1 MAQLKDLIVAGSA
14 RLLGKAYF
22 EDTVTINDTLE
33 VDAIKADSIITPSLN
48 SDGTNLVVGG
58 NISLTAGGK
67 YIEVGNGAA
76 ATNAAN
82 TGVLRVKGGLSAS
95 HHSYF
100 DNTVTIKGGLTAQST
115 LAVTGAI
122 TGSSTLTVSGV
133 AKTGNTL
140 TIYNSSGGNTTL
152 HFDRGTSAGWQIQD
166 SSAIL
171 YFKCDWDPATNK
183 KNADGSFTNR
193 MQIDT
198 LGNVIATGRVTSKG
212 LTSSDTVVPSTNQ
225 GTTLGTSSLY
235 WKKLYVGD
243 GTAGAVSNT
252 GAQSGSI
259 IVNGGMSLTHD
270 IAIKSEDNDKAIK
283 FVYGKS
289 SNNGYGWQIKYSGT
303 GADDANYL
311 SIESSGSDGTYKTAV
326 RYGLLTLDAGFGGH
340 VYPITAF
347 GKNIG
352 STSNPWATVY
362 AKSHKIYNAS
372 KKDAG
377 GIYVQTDGTTSEQ
390 GESYVVVGNSTASG
404 TAGNSRGSI
413 FLYSTSTG
421 YTRLTPGTNNGTNY
435 NLYLPGATGQLVYHT
450 NDTAIGGSL
459 TPVYVDSDGKVTA
472 CTVSGSGNRWGV
484 LTSVGSDGVMEA
496 GKYIDFHNTDSN
508 TTDYSYRITTD
519 TSLLTGSGGI
529 KATTTME
536 SGTTMTVGT
545 NLTVKSNAYF
555 ANGTTYKIDS
565 SGHAVFNNT
574 TANGNLTVNGNTALG
589 NATTDTTTIKG
600 AVSITYDG
608 TAASGSAATAL
619 SNMKGAIKVLDGGIV
634 TNKDVAAKSFYVHDK
649 ARMQYDTTNNY
660 VYFTFN

>member
-14 RLLGKAYF
+14 RLLGKTHF

-67 YIEVGNGAA
+67 YIEVGNGTA

-166 SSAIL
+166 NSAIL
-171 YFKCDWDPATNK
+171 YFKCDWDPVTNK

-193 MQIDT
+193 MQIDIS
-198 LGNVIATGRVTSKG
+198 GNVIATGRVTSKG
-212 LTSSDTVVPSTNQ
+212 LTASDTVIPSANQ
-225 GTTLGTSSLY
+225 GTTLGTSSRY

-243 GTAGAVSNT
+243 GTAGAVSNAGT
-252 GAQSGSI
+252 QTGSI

-270 IAIKSEDNDKAIK
+270 IAIKSEDSDKAIK

-303 GADDANYL
+303 GSDDANYL
-311 SIESSGSDGTYKTAV
+311 SIESSGTSGTYSTAV
-326 RYGLLTLDAGFGGH
+326 RYGLITLDAGFGGH
-340 VYPITAF
+340 VYPLVNNTKNLGTSSYAW
-347 GKNIG
+347 KNI
-352 STSNPWATVY
+352 Y
-362 AKSHKIYNAS
+362 
-372 KKDAG
+372 
-377 GIYVQTDGTTSEQ
+377 
-390 GESYVVVGNSTASG
+390 
-404 TAGNSRGSI
+404 
-413 FLYSTSTG
+413 G
-421 YTRLTPGTNNGTNY
+421 YDY
-435 NLYLPGATGQLVYHT
+435 
-450 NDTAIGGSL
+450 
-459 TPVYVDSDGKVTA
+459 
-472 CTVSGSGNRWGV
+472 
-484 LTSVGSDGVMEA
+484 
-496 GKYIDFHNTDSN
+496 YIKN
-508 TTDYSYRITTD
+508 
-519 TSLLTGSGGI
+519 
-529 KATTTME
+529 
-536 SGTTMTVGT
+536 
-545 NLTVKSNAYF
+545 NAYF

-619 SNMKGAIKVLDGGIV
+619 SNMKGAIKVLNGGIV
-634 TNKDVAAKSFYVHDK
+634 TNKDVAAKSFYIHDK

-660 VYFTFN
+660 VYFTFA